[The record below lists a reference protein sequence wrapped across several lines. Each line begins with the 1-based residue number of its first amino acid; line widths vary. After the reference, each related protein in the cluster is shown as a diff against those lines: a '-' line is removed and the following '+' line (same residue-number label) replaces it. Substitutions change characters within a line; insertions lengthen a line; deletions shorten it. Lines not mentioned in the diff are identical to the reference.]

1 MLLIKFVDK
10 LNKVMECLAGF
21 ALALMTAVV
30 FVQVFVRFVLGEL
43 GIQASVPWTEELARY
58 LMIWAIFIGAAV
70 AARRVDSLAVEI
82 LIQVV
87 PPSAGKILK
96 LTAYLFVLV
105 FYVCIFF
112 VGLEM
117 AQFGFSEKA
126 PVLKVPMVYVY
137 SAMSIGAA
145 LTILNTVTSLIDIY
159 VNKKDILDTSDE
171 EINAEVEA
179 AIEDYKKNRKEIAV

>member
-105 FYVCIFF
+105 FFMC
-112 VGLEM
+112 
-117 AQFGFSEKA
+117 AFSLLA
-126 PVLKVPMVYVY
+126 
-137 SAMSIGAA
+137 
-145 LTILNTVTSLIDIY
+145 
-159 VNKKDILDTSDE
+159 
-171 EINAEVEA
+171 
-179 AIEDYKKNRKEIAV
+179 

>member
-70 AARRVDSLAVEI
+70 VARRVDSLAVEI

>member
-1 MLLIKFVDK
+1 
-10 LNKVMECLAGF
+10 
-21 ALALMTAVV
+21 
-30 FVQVFVRFVLGEL
+30 
-43 GIQASVPWTEELARY
+43 
-58 LMIWAIFIGAAV
+58 
-70 AARRVDSLAVEI
+70 
-82 LIQVV
+82 
-87 PPSAGKILK
+87 
-96 LTAYLFVLV
+96 
-105 FYVCIFF
+105 
-112 VGLEM
+112 M